1 MEIKWSRRAE
11 AVFDFTE
18 NERFEAYYKEDEIL
32 REFEIR
38 LHHCRLSQ
46 RGLWLS
52 QNICWVNQGE
62 QEIEQ
67 FLQARILTEYD
78 LERVKA
84 FALEFK
90 AAVYQRMGERNEMV

>member
-11 AVFDFTE
+11 ATLDWTE

-38 LHHCRLSQ
+38 LHHFRLEYGFWRSK
-46 RGLWLS
+46 
-52 QNICWVNQGE
+52 NICWVNRGE

-67 FLQARILTEYD
+67 FLQARNLTEYD

-90 AAVYQRMGERNEMV
+90 TAVYQRMGERNEMV